1 MTARFRTASALEIL
15 LGASI
20 VIGHNV
26 FRVVPNEVP
35 ILFVLGLLSFRL
47 RNGGVSAMGLMRP
60 VSWAR
65 TVAVAAAAAG
75 LRSPAR
81 GFVLGPPPRRFW
93 PPAVVPAGAEA
104 LRRN

>member
-47 RNGGVSAMGLMRP
+47 RNGGGSAMGLMRP
-60 VSWAR
+60 VSLAR
-65 TVAVAAAAAG
+65 TLAVAAAAAG
-75 LRSPAR
+75 VRSAAR
-81 GFVLGPPPRRFW
+81 DFVLVSLPPRFL
-93 PPAVVPAGAEA
+93 PSAVLSAGAG
-104 LRRN
+104 